1 MDVPIG
7 PPARTSHPAVPGWVI
22 ALGSC
27 PSTNT
32 WALDHLAEL
41 RHGDCVW
48 TEHQTAG
55 RGRDG
60 RIWRSPPGVLTASF
74 VVAVGRRGEAR
85 SVPLTR
91 LSLATGLAIIHAI
104 SDHVD
109 GSALRMKWPNDVLAH
124 QRKLAGI
131 LCETRETAAQT
142 MAVIGIGCNL
152 SPRWEADGASLP
164 LAVGAAAPIGVD
176 ELGVPP
182 TPLDLLSGIRRYLLE
197 AVGML
202 AAGTWE
208 PLLTELRSRDALRDQ
223 ALRIET
229 GTGLVCGIASGLD
242 DDGALIVRTSD
253 GMRTV
258 ASGHVQ
264 RLGS

>member
-1 MDVPIG
+1 VDAPIG
-7 PPARTSHPAVPGWVI
+7 PPARTHHPAVPGWVI

-74 VVAVGRRGEAR
+74 VVALGRRGEAR
-85 SVPLTR
+85 SVPITR
-91 LSLATGLAIIHAI
+91 LSLAAGLAIIHAV
-104 SDHVD
+104 SDVVD
-109 GSALRMKWPNDVLAH
+109 GSALRIKWPNDVLAH

-131 LCETRETAAQT
+131 LCETRETSDQV

-152 SPRWEADGASLP
+152 TPRWEADGASLP

-176 ELGVPP
+176 ELGAPP
-182 TPLDLLSGIRRYLLE
+182 TPLDLLAGLRRYLLE
-197 AVGML
+197 AVGLL
-202 AAGTWE
+202 AAGTWA
-208 PLLTELRSRDALRDQ
+208 PLLDELRSRDALRGQ
-223 ALRIET
+223 PLRIET
-229 GTGLVCGIASGLD
+229 GTGLILGQGDGLD
-242 DDGALIVRTSD
+242 ADGALIVRTAA
-253 GMRTV
+253 GLRTV

-264 RLGS
+264 SLGD

>member
-7 PPARTSHPAVPGWVI
+7 PSARTHHPAVPGWVI

-32 WALDHLAEL
+32 WALDHLTAL

-60 RIWRSPPGVLTASF
+60 RVWRSPPGVLTASF
-74 VVAVGRRGEAR
+74 IVALGRRGQAR
-85 SVPLTR
+85 SVPITR
-91 LSLATGLAIIHAI
+91 LSLAAGLAVIHAV
-104 SDHVD
+104 SDAVD
-109 GSALRMKWPNDVLAH
+109 GSALRIKWPNDVLAH

-131 LCETRETAAQT
+131 LCETRDTSDQV

-152 SPRWEADGASLP
+152 TPRWEADGASLP

-176 ELGVPP
+176 ELGASPM
-182 TPLDLLSGIRRYLLE
+182 PLELLSSLRRYLLE

-202 AAGTWE
+202 AAGTWT
-208 PLLTELRSRDALRDQ
+208 PLLTELRSRDALMGRPV
-223 ALRIET
+223 RIET
-229 GTGLVCGIASGLD
+229 GTGLITGLAAGLD
-242 DDGALIVRTSD
+242 DDGALIVRTAD
-253 GMRTV
+253 GQRTI

-264 RLGS
+264 SMAD